1 MFFYFNESL
10 YTEILQCE
18 FIREKRKKL
27 IQSGFK
33 GRVKK

>member
-18 FIREKRKKL
+18 FIREKEEK
-27 IQSGFK
+27 INPEWI
-33 GRVKK
+33 